1 MNEELKD
8 MILKSSYVKHFNN
21 KIDFQN
27 YSYKFSDEEYNTF
40 NAEQLALHYN
50 SSSQYSNARSIILVR
65 QSKQYQYEIIN
76 LNHPSGDYYF
86 HVNNEYY
93 LSSYL

>member
-1 MNEELKD
+1 MLSLLQSSINFEELLYSQPIYIIMNEELKD

-50 SSSQYSNARSIILVR
+50 SSHNIAM
-65 QSKQYQYEIIN
+65 
-76 LNHPSGDYYF
+76 
-86 HVNNEYY
+86 
-93 LSSYL
+93 